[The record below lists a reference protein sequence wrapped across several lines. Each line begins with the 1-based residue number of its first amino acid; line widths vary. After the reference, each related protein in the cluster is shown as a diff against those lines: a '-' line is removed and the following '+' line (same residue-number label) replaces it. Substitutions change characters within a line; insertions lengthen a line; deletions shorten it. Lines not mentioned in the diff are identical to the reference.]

1 MGTVPAVAAYRAL
14 REGAANLM
22 AMRMGT
28 VPAVAAYRALR
39 EGAANLMAMRTG
51 AVPAVAASLAIGC
64 GAPPGAVRSDFDVA
78 EKSVR
83 ELGAA
88 QADGTVTAV
97 ELVAAYLERIE
108 AFDQRGPALNAMIA
122 VNPRAAE
129 VAARLDAERAAGAVR
144 GPLHG
149 IPVVVKDNYDT
160 ADMPTTAGTLGL
172 ATSLPP
178 DDATQVRR
186 LREAGAVILGK
197 TNMHELA
204 RGITTVASFGGQTR
218 NPYDPARNPGG
229 SSGGTGA
236 AVAASFGAFGMG
248 SDTCGSI
255 RIPSAHHALVGLRG
269 TRGLASGDGIVPLS
283 TTQDVGGP
291 LARTVRDLAYA
302 LDATVGFDP
311 ADETT
316 RLSEGNVPETYAAAL
331 NARGLA
337 GARLGLVPAL
347 FDEGDAGRPVRAVI
361 ERAAA
366 EMERLG
372 AAVVEIEEP
381 DLTELTQDAS
391 VIGQEFRF
399 DLDAYLERTP
409 GAPVRSLADFV
420 GTGLYHGILEGG
432 LARSLEVET
441 LDTEDYRARLAR
453 RDEIRAAVTALLDE
467 QDLDALVYPTIRR
480 TARPIGQPQP
490 GSNCALSA
498 TSGLPAITVP
508 AGFADDDMPVG
519 VELLGRAWAESR
531 LIELAFA
538 YEQGARRRR
547 PPDFTPSLVTPP
559 APVPLVA
566 AVRADPGLRV
576 DASFVLSPATRTV
589 RYRLRGTEA
598 IAEQVLLVALHRRG
612 PEDDAQNGPVLR
624 YLSRRRP
631 AAAGAVDLT
640 GPEMHALRQGRLY
653 LAVHT
658 TANLAGAVRVDLSL
672 PEPPEAAP

>member
-1 MGTVPAVAAYRAL
+1 MSQHAVRA
-14 REGAANLM
+14 
-22 AMRMGT
+22 
-28 VPAVAAYRALR
+28 
-39 EGAANLMAMRTG
+39 G
-51 AVPAVAASLAIGC
+51 AVPAALLGLAIGC
-64 GAPPGAVRSDFDVA
+64 AAPPDAAPTDYDVA

-83 ELGAA
+83 ELAA
-88 QADGTVTAV
+88 AMADGTVTAV
-97 ELVAAYLERIE
+97 ELVAAYLDRIE
-108 AFDQRGPALNAMIA
+108 AYDQRGPALNAMIA

-129 VAARLDAERAAGAVR
+129 VAAERDAERAAGNVR

-172 ATSLPP
+172 ATSVPP
-178 DDATQVRR
+178 DDSTQVRR
-186 LREAGAVILGK
+186 LREAGAIVLGK

-218 NPYDPARNPGG
+218 NPYDPTRNPGG

-236 AVAASFGAFGMG
+236 AVGASFGAFGMG

-283 TTQDVGGP
+283 TTQDFGGP

-316 RLSEGNVPETYAAAL
+316 RLSEGNVPATYTAAL

-337 GARLGLVPAL
+337 GARLGLVAAML
-347 FDEGDAGRPVRAVI
+347 EEGDAGRPVRDVLA
-361 ERAAA
+361 RAA
-366 EMERLG
+366 EDMERLG
-372 AAVVEIEEP
+372 ATVVEID
-381 DLTELTQDAS
+381 DLDPSELTRDAS
-391 VIGQEFRF
+391 VIGQEFPF
-399 DLDAYLERTP
+399 QLDAYLEATP
-409 GAPVRSLADFV
+409 GAHVRSLADFV
-420 GTGLYHGILEGG
+420 SAGLYHGILEGG
-432 LARSLEVET
+432 LARSLEVEE
-441 LDTEDYRARLAR
+441 LDTEDYRASLAK

-467 QDLDALVYPTIRR
+467 QELDALMYPTIRR

-508 AGFADDDMPVG
+508 GGFAEDDMPVG
-519 VELLGRAWAESR
+519 VELLGRAWAEPR

-538 YEQGARRRR
+538 YEQGTGHRRA
-547 PPDFTPSLVTPP
+547 PDFTPSLVSLP

-566 AVRADPGLRV
+566 GVQADPGLRV

-589 RYRLRGTEA
+589 RYQIRGTEA
-598 IAEQVLLVALHRRG
+598 IADQVLLVALHRRG
-612 PEDDAQNGPVLR
+612 PDEDAENGPVLR
-624 YLSRRRP
+624 YLSRRSVS
-631 AAAGAVDLT
+631 AAGSLDLT
-640 GPEMHALRQGRLY
+640 GPEMHALREGRLY
-653 LAVHT
+653 VAVHT
-658 TANLAGAVRVDLSL
+658 TANLAGAVRIDLAL
-672 PEPPEAAP
+672 PE

>member
-1 MGTVPAVAAYRAL
+1 MSQHGVRLGVLLAVVSCL
-14 REGAANLM
+14 
-22 AMRMGT
+22 
-28 VPAVAAYRALR
+28 
-39 EGAANLMAMRTG
+39 
-51 AVPAVAASLAIGC
+51 SIGC
-64 GAPPGAVRSDFDVA
+64 VAPPAAPSGFDVA
-78 EKSVR
+78 EKSVS

-88 QADGTVTAV
+88 MADGTVTAV
-97 ELVAAYLERIE
+97 ELVAAYLERID
-108 AFDQRGPALNAMIA
+108 AYDQRGPTLNAMIA
-122 VNPRAAE
+122 INPRAAE
-129 VAARLDAERAAGAVR
+129 VAAELDAERAAGNLR

-160 ADMPTTAGTLGL
+160 ADMTTTAGTLGL
-172 ATSLPP
+172 ATSVPP
-178 DDATQVRR
+178 DDSTQVRR
-186 LREAGAVILGK
+186 LREAGAIILGK

-218 NPYDPARNPGG
+218 NPYDPDRNPGG

-255 RIPSAHHALVGLRG
+255 RIPSAHHALAGLRG

-283 TTQDVGGP
+283 TTQDIGGP
-291 LARTVRDLAYA
+291 LARTIRDLAYA

-316 RLSEGNVPETYAAAL
+316 RLSEGNVPATYTAAL

-337 GARLGLVPAL
+337 GARLGLVPAML
-347 FDEGDAGRPVRAVI
+347 DEGDAGRPVRTVI
-361 ERAAA
+361 ERAA
-366 EMERLG
+366 EDMERLG
-372 AAVVEIEEP
+372 ATVVEID
-381 DLTELTQDAS
+381 DLDPSELTQDAS
-391 VIGQEFRF
+391 VIGQEFPF
-399 DLDAYLERTP
+399 QLDAYLEATP
-409 GAPVRSLADFV
+409 GAYVRSLAEFV
-420 GTGLYHGILEGG
+420 SAGLYHGILEGG

-441 LDTEDYRARLAR
+441 LDTEDYRASLAK

-467 QDLDALVYPTIRR
+467 RDLDALIYPTIRR

-538 YEQGARRRR
+538 YEQGTRHRRA
-547 PPDFTPSLVTPP
+547 PDFTPSLVTPP

-566 AVRADPGLRV
+566 SVQADPGLRV

-589 RYRLRGTEA
+589 RYQILGTEPLA
-598 IAEQVLLVALHRRG
+598 DEVLLVALHRRG
-612 PEDDAQNGPVLR
+612 AEDDVENGPVLR
-624 YLSRRRP
+624 YLSRRGLS
-631 AAAGAVDLT
+631 AAGSLDLT

-653 LAVHT
+653 VAVHT
-658 TANLAGAVRVDLSL
+658 TANLAGAVRIDLAL
-672 PEPPEAAP
+672 PAAAL